1 MSEIRELAWKSH
13 LSFKSCMFLLKIII
27 IIDMTVLEER
37 VRYVWN
43 ANTDTVRTCY
53 FHPQLVIQVLKFQ
66 KASQMAQQVSVFNTQ
81 V

>member
-1 MSEIRELAWKSH
+1 
-13 LSFKSCMFLLKIII
+13 
-27 IIDMTVLEER
+27 MTVLEER
-37 VRYVWN
+37 VWYVWN

-66 KASQMAQQVSVFNTQ
+66 KTSQMAQQISVFNTQ